1 MRFVNAAVFCILML
15 CGADLQAQA
24 ITVTLEQAKQAAF
37 ENNLSIVQSD
47 ANSNSAQASALAAYG
62 GYLPSLSASG
72 SWGRTQNDRAT
83 STSASVGGGTFVLPP
98 STSTTTSFS
107 TGLNL
112 NWTLF
117 DGFSRQGQV
126 GQATS
131 RSASAEMNSVRT
143 RQSIVF
149 QVESVYLNVL
159 RSEQLV
165 KVSEEALKRDN
176 RQLERITESNRVGSA
191 ALADVYR
198 QQSQSAGDELALIQA
213 QNNYDKAK
221 ADLVTLVGLDLG
233 KEYIFADPAI
243 STVLSKAELDE
254 TTTKYGSF
262 RSLTDRALLARPD
275 YRGAKETFSAS
286 QSGVTIA
293 RSGYL
298 PSLNARAGYN
308 LSSDEFRT
316 LSDNKTLSWGLSVS
330 WTLFDGLQTN
340 NAIQAAVANRRIA
353 EISLTQA
360 ERDINSQVKKA
371 LLDLEAARKQYEV
384 SQKALV
390 SASEDLKIAEERY
403 NLGAGTLLDMLVA
416 SANLVSAQ
424 ANSVNAVY
432 SYITAKRNLE
442 YSIGERTY

>member
-1 MRFVNAAVFCILML
+1 MRSVNVAILSILMF
-15 CGADLQAQA
+15 CCSDLWSQNV
-24 ITVTLEQAKQAAF
+24 TVTLEEAKQAALA
-37 ENNLSIVQSD
+37 NNLNIVQAD
-47 ANSNSAQASALAAYG
+47 ASTSSAQASALAAYG
-62 GYLPSLSASG
+62 GYLPFLSASG
-72 SWGRTQNDRAT
+72 SWGRTQSDRA
-83 STSASVGGGTFVLPP
+83 SASSASIGGGSIILPAARN
-98 STSTTTSFS
+98 TTTSFS
-107 TGLNL
+107 SGINL
-112 NWTLF
+112 NWTIF

-126 GQATS
+126 GQADS
-131 RSASAEMNSVRT
+131 RSTSAELNSIRT

-149 QVESVYLNVL
+149 QVESGYLNVL
-159 RSEQLV
+159 RGEQLV

-176 RQLERITESNRVGSA
+176 RQLERITESNHVGSA
-191 ALADVYR
+191 SLADVYR
-198 QQSQSAGDELALIQA
+198 QQSQVAGDELSLIQA

-221 ADLVTLVGLDLG
+221 ADIVTLVGFDLSR
-233 KEYIFADPAI
+233 EYIFADSAI
-243 STVLSKAELDE
+243 STKLSKEELDE
-254 TTTKYGSF
+254 TTTKYSSF
-262 RSLTDRALLARPD
+262 RSLTERALIARPD
-275 YRGAKETFSAS
+275 FRGAKETFSAAK
-286 QSGVTIA
+286 SGVTVA

-298 PSLNARAGYN
+298 PSLSASAGYN

-316 LSDNKTLSWGLSVS
+316 LSDNKTLSWGLSVR
-330 WTLFDGLQTN
+330 WTLFDGFQTN
-340 NAIQAAVANRRIA
+340 SAIQAAIASRRIA

-442 YSIGERTY
+442 YSVGERTY

>member
-1 MRFVNAAVFCILML
+1 MRFIKAAFLSILMF
-15 CGADLQAQA
+15 CGSDLWSQNV
-24 ITVTLEQAKQAAF
+24 TVTLEQAKQAAL
-37 ENNLSIVQSD
+37 ENNLSIVQAD
-47 ANSNSAQASALAAYG
+47 ASLNSAQASAMAAYG

-72 SWGRTQNDRAT
+72 SWGRTQSDRA
-83 STSASVGGGTFVLPP
+83 SASSASVGGGSIIIPAAQN
-98 STSTTTSFS
+98 TTTSFS
-107 TGLNL
+107 SGLNL
-112 NWTLF
+112 NWTIF
-117 DGFSRQGQV
+117 DGFGQQGRV

-131 RSASAEMNSVRT
+131 RSVSAELNTVRT

-149 QVESVYLNVL
+149 QAESGYLNVL

-176 RQLERITESNRVGSA
+176 RQLERITESNKVGSA
-191 ALADVYR
+191 SLADVYR
-198 QQSQSAGDELALIQA
+198 QQSQVAIDELSLIQA

-221 ADLVTLVGLDLG
+221 ADLVTLVGLDLS

-243 STVLSKAELDE
+243 STMLSKEELDE
-254 TTTKYGSF
+254 TTARYSSF
-262 RSLTDRALLARPD
+262 RSLTERALVARPD
-275 YRGAKETFSAS
+275 YRGAKESFSAA
-286 QSGVTIA
+286 QSGVTVA
-293 RSGYL
+293 RSSYL
-298 PSLNARAGYN
+298 PSLSANAGYN

-316 LSDNKTLSWGLSVS
+316 LSDNKTLSWGLSVR
-330 WTLFDGLQTN
+330 WTLFDGFQTN
-340 NAIQAAVANRRIA
+340 SAIQAAVASRRIA

-384 SQKALV
+384 SQKGLV
-390 SASEDLKIAEERY
+390 SATEDLKIAEERY

-432 SYITAKRNLE
+432 SYVTAKRNLE
-442 YSIGERTY
+442 YSVGERTY